1 MSNYQASTSE
11 TYNNAVAMVEM
22 TYDRIDWLYEEE
34 GGINWDVQD
43 LADGSE
49 WYLEDLDAD
58 YNYLLKILGDTVGMI
73 QLESKISKLKN
84 DLENQFTIPTN

>member
-1 MSNYQASTSE
+1 
-11 TYNNAVAMVEM
+11 M
-22 TYDRIDWLYEEE
+22 TVLIGCMRK

-84 DLENQFTIPTN
+84 DLKIDLYIHKLATQAGSSNKGLCIGS